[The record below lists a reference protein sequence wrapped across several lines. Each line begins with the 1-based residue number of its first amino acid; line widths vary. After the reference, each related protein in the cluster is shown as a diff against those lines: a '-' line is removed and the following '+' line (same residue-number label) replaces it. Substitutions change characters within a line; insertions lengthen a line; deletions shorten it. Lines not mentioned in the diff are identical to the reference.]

1 MKIFSKL
8 FRMFLFVIIA
18 PLLITAVF
26 LFQYQKHA
34 KKELLQNY
42 SNIVTVFATSLENF
56 ALNLSQNVN
65 ALLINQT
72 LAEQKRTLENQI
84 TQDTNILFITL
95 FSHDGKEI
103 ARAKS
108 KNFEDLPTLD
118 LSQNNELKEIPAGQI
133 KINYP
138 EDLFPPYTTITLKQ
152 NNGNILLL
160 VVDITNL
167 ITQTELHKIGKS
179 GGLYFLDSDGYH
191 VLNKESFPIINLS
204 NKNLDLSGTISDFK
218 TLTGLT
224 LAGAYTKSP
233 IGEGYIFLL
242 QNQKEA
248 FYTINLISWLIIFF
262 VLATTTLSYFA
273 SLYFAEDLAEPI
285 DKLIEAANEITN
297 NNFSVSIDENK
308 YLEEF
313 TPLIKTFNSMVV
325 KLKEYQAIQLDK
337 LLEERSKVNL
347 LAHLMRDGV
356 VMCTLEGQEL
366 FSNKTA
372 KHILTSE
379 AFAKN
384 LEETIRLEN
393 LNDPSLKDLL
403 KVPSGSVFQYAK
415 DGRQAYF
422 EVITETFRPQNQ
434 PPVAII
440 LFRDITSEHEIS
452 EMKNDVFNAVA
463 HDLRAPIL
471 GIQGYIMLLEEGNL
485 TVEEQNQ
492 MLKAISN
499 SSKMLVSLVENILD
513 ISKLERGLLIL
524 NKTDFDLA
532 KTVEDIIHTLTPLA
546 KQKNLELEV
555 NKNDALP
562 IHADKNLIER
572 VFSNLISNAIKF
584 TSEGGVFVEISKED
598 NNYKIIVKDTGVG
611 IAKDEL
617 PKIFKKYH
625 QSDRNVRGY
634 GLGLTIV
641 KQIVDAHKGHIEVS
655 SELNQGTVFSITL
668 PINIEEE
675 KVKK

>member
-56 ALNLSQNVN
+56 ALNLSQNIN

-72 LAEQKRTLENQI
+72 LSEQKNTLENQI
-84 TQDTNILFITL
+84 TQDTNILFIAL
-95 FSHDGKEI
+95 FSPEGKEL
-103 ARAKS
+103 ARAKNI
-108 KNFEDLPTLD
+108 NFEDLPTLD
-118 LSQNNELKEIPAGQI
+118 LSQNNDLKDIPVGEI

-138 EDLFPPYTTITLKQ
+138 EDLFSPYTTITIKQ

-160 VVDITNL
+160 VTDITNL
-167 ITQTELHKIGKS
+167 IVQTELHKIGKS
-179 GGLYFLDSDGYH
+179 GGLYFLDKDGYH
-191 VLNKESFPIINLS
+191 VLSQESFPILNLN
-204 NKNLDLSGTISDFK
+204 NKNLDLSGTISNFK
-218 TLTGLT
+218 TPTGLT
-224 LAGAYTKSP
+224 LAGAYIKNP

-285 DKLIEAANEITN
+285 DELIKAANEITN

-313 TPLIKTFNSMVV
+313 NPLIKTFNSMVV
-325 KLKEYQAIQLDK
+325 KLREYQAIQLDK
-337 LLEERSKVNL
+337 LLEERNKVNL

-356 VMCTLEGQEL
+356 VMCTLDGEEL

-379 AFAKN
+379 AFAQN
-384 LEETIRLEN
+384 LEKTIRLEN
-393 LNDPSLKDLL
+393 LEDFSLKDLL
-403 KVPSGSVFQYAK
+403 KVPSGSIFQYAK

-463 HDLRAPIL
+463 RAPIL

-485 TVEEQNQ
+485 TSEEQNQ

-513 ISKLERGLLIL
+513 ISKLERGLLVL
-524 NKTDFDLA
+524 NKTNFDLT

-546 KQKNLELEV
+546 KQKNLELKV

-562 IHADKNLIER
+562 IYADKNLIER

-584 TSEGGVFVEISKED
+584 TSTGGIFIEINKD
-598 NNYKIIVKDTGVG
+598 VNDYKISVRDTGVG
-611 IAKDEL
+611 IAKEEL

-668 PINIEEE
+668 PINIEQERVT
-675 KVKK
+675 K